1 MKFITQ
7 IEIQAPVQVIWN
19 IMLQV
24 ERWHEWT
31 PTINSIKKLGTDG
44 FGTGTKL
51 LIEQPK
57 LPTAVWKVFEMKPEE
72 GFSMAKENL
81 FLKIVAAHIL
91 QPASN
96 GTVVSLSLEFSGIF
110 GKWVA
115 KKYQQMME
123 EYLAIEAAC
132 LKKEAERVE
141 VMTA

>member
-1 MKFITQ
+1 MKFSTQ
-7 IEIQAPVQVIWN
+7 IEIQAPVKVIWN

-31 PTINSIKKLGTDG
+31 PTIKSIKKLGTDG
-44 FGTGTKL
+44 FGTNTKL
-51 LIEQPK
+51 LIQQPK

-72 GFSMAKENL
+72 GFSMSKGNL

-91 QPASN
+91 QPGSN
-96 GTVVSLSLEFSGIF
+96 GTVVSLSLDFSGIF
-110 GKWVA
+110 GKLVA
-115 KKYQQMME
+115 KRYQQMME
-123 EYLAIEAAC
+123 GYLSIEAAC